1 MRLRQTLPI
10 AALML
15 LAGCTQHLQRVPAQC
30 DAMCF
35 RPCVD
40 VGEDTGVRVTA
51 DPAAAA
57 NGAGGNIGGKVVGQ
71 LADKLRTCDVRR
83 KACEQCLRRLDAK
96 NVIEL

>member
-1 MRLRQTLPI
+1 MQLRHALAI
-10 AALML
+10 AALMV

-40 VGEDTGVRVTA
+40 AGEDTGVRVTA
-51 DPAAAA
+51 DPAAADA
-57 NGAGGNIGGKVVGQ
+57 WDNIGGDVVGQ

-96 NVIEL
+96 NVIQL

>member
-1 MRLRQTLPI
+1 MQPRQALPI
-10 AALML
+10 AVLVL

-30 DAMCF
+30 DVMCF

-40 VGEDTGVRVTA
+40 AGEDTGVRVAA
-51 DPAAAA
+51 DPGAADAWD
-57 NGAGGNIGGKVVGQ
+57 NIGGDVVGQ

-96 NVIEL
+96 NVIQL